1 MSETIIFKSIFVL
14 FVGKLFPVWLGMGFG
29 LGKVY
34 GEAGGML
41 TAAHDEILKNFVE
54 VNEKQK

>member
-1 MSETIIFKSIFVL
+1 M
-14 FVGKLFPVWLGMGFG
+14 WLGLGFG

-41 TAAHDEILKNFVE
+41 TAAHDELLKIKVTDDE
-54 VNEKQK
+54 SK